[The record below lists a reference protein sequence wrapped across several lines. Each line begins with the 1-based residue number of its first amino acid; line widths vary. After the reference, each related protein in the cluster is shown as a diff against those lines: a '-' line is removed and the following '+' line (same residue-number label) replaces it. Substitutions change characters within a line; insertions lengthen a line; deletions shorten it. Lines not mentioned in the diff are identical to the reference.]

1 MLRNRFLL
9 GFVAFSISFSISWA
23 SDRNVNK
30 ALATGLTTLPAAI
43 IASMLVDRRSHPRLE
58 ARIRALQKHIRVLQK
73 RYSEAYQAYAEL
85 AAEREQLMLDS
96 TLEQPPVKPPL
107 LPASLA
113 VPSQSPPKKKP
124 ISWDLSVPMGRD
136 SAIEVKPYELPT
148 EIQALP
154 NAGSRSESVVVPA
167 HPSSIPLNRVLV
179 EAEAAKRNIEA
190 KLKSLQ
196 VELDQLQAQVASRR
210 QTRDGLVQELADLN
224 QQKRGLQAEV
234 AALQP
239 AIDELKQARKA
250 LEQSVAEAEAKR
262 QQLEQGVQPLQMALK
277 QLQSQVD
284 TRQEELRRLEL
295 QISDRCQQKEDLE
308 RQLASLAVQRQSFQ
322 AQVAAADLSLVP
334 TNGKSHPAPKKDTSP
349 RHSAKQLNPRSAVT
363 VAASKPEQTTTTQT
377 MSTIAEPAKA
387 EKPSPE
393 SSEGWDDLM
402 EQLPEYE
409 LQVLRAIVEQNNP
422 AGLIK
427 KIAED
432 NLTMPEMLIDSINER
447 ALETVGDIIIEPGT
461 HSSSVAIAREH
472 LRTVKKLLTQNL

>member
-73 RYSEAYQAYAEL
+73 RHNEAYQAYAEL

-113 VPSQSPPKKKP
+113 VVPPKRKP

-136 SAIEVKPYELPT
+136 PAIEVKPYELPT

-154 NAGSRSESVVVPA
+154 NAESRSESVVVPA
-167 HPSSIPLNRVLV
+167 HPSNIPLNQVLV

-196 VELDQLQAQVASRR
+196 AELDQLQAQVASRR

-250 LEQSVAEAEAKR
+250 LEQSVAEAEAQR

-334 TNGKSHPAPKKDTSP
+334 TNGKSHPVPKKDISP
-349 RHSAKQLNPRSAVT
+349 RHSAKHLNPRPAVT
-363 VAASKPEQTTTTQT
+363 VATSKPEQTTTQT
-377 MSTIAEPAKA
+377 VSAVAEPAKA

-472 LRTVKKLLTQNL
+472 LRTVKKLLKTCKL